1 MPHALKGFQ
10 KYKGRLHPEL
20 KPKFQELKFSQKP
33 KTLFITC
40 ADSRILPNHITQ
52 TGPGDL
58 FTVRNA
64 GNTINA
70 KDALTGPCA
79 NIASVEYGISILKIE
94 EIVICGHAQCG
105 AIDAAL
111 NQVPN
116 VNTELGR
123 YLTQFEHLKEAQRRG
138 EITDLKSATIYNVK
152 KQIENLL
159 TYDFIV
165 KRIESHELVISGW
178 YYDFAQGE
186 VEIVESI
193 GELQG
198 ELVDAV

>member
-10 KYKGRLHPEL
+10 KYQGNMHSEL
-20 KPKFQELKFSQKP
+20 KSKFQELKFSQKP

-79 NIASVEYGISILKIE
+79 NIASVEYGISILKIQ

-111 NQVPN
+111 NQTPN
-116 VNTELGR
+116 LNTELGK
-123 YLTQFEHLKEAQRRG
+123 YLTLFEYLKVAQRKG
-138 EITDLKSATIYNVK
+138 KITDLKSAIIFNIK
-152 KQIENLL
+152 KQIDNLM
-159 TYDFIV
+159 TYDFII
-165 KRIESHELVISGW
+165 KKIESHKLIISGW

-186 VEIVESI
+186 IEIVKTI
-193 GELQG
+193 GELQEEVG
-198 ELVDAV
+198 NAI